1 VKLKIKLNEANIV
14 KKPGLKF
21 SGRRGMPKY
30 IVIHHAVCPTTT
42 CTYGTLKQRGL
53 STHYEVDK
61 DGGILEYVNPADVAW
76 HAGSGFNGRSI
87 GIDLTGKGEES
98 TAAQKAS
105 LQSLV
110 TRLCQA
116 FSIPQVVA
124 PDGVKFKND
133 DEIINLGIGIVRHRN
148 VKATG
153 CPGGFP
159 MEILGTPS
167 DAPLKVSFTHKDKK
181 EKEKLSDKVSSGEGK
196 QDKKHRQE
204 MSDTGGR
211 FLTKYRYFQKEHPNF
226 SFERF
231 YSDLD
236 TYLEGGASAALPA
249 HGKDYV
255 FGPEHLN
262 AWTMLQKVKSNQL
275 SEVKNIYKS
284 WRGFIQEK

>member
-1 VKLKIKLNEANIV
+1 MSKLKIKLNEVNVV
-14 KKPGLKF
+14 KKPGLKSSSR
-21 SGRRGMPKY
+21 SGTPKY

-42 CTYGTLKQRGL
+42 CTFTTLKQRGL

-61 DGGILEYVNPADVAW
+61 NGGILEYINPMEVAW
-76 HAGSGFNGRSI
+76 HAGKGFNGNSI

-98 TAAQKAS
+98 TPDQKDA
-105 LQSLV
+105 LRSLV
-110 TRLCQA
+110 TRLCNA

-133 DEIINLGIGIVRHRN
+133 QEIIDLGIGIVRHRN
-148 VKATG
+148 VKATA

-167 DAPLKVSFTHKDKK
+167 DAPLKVDFTSKDKE
-181 EKEKLSDKVSSGEGK
+181 EKEKLSNKVNFGK
-196 QDKKHRQE
+196 GKESEKHGQE
-204 MSDTGGR
+204 MSKTGGR

-226 SFERF
+226 SFEKF
-231 YSDLD
+231 YSDLE
-236 TYLEGGASAALPA
+236 TYLEGGSTAALPN

-262 AWTMLQKVKSNQL
+262 AWNMLQRSKNANL
-275 SEVKNIYKS
+275 SETKS
-284 WRGFIQEK
+284 IFNEWRDFLEN